1 MRSLQVVA
9 LTLCLLGGLYLLTQ
23 APAFF
28 LPSRWD
34 PSMGHDF
41 DPSAARLLGAGMLAL
56 ALAGMRYMKEMY
68 YSAARHLPGAAGQR
82 QYFALIVLAIVLI
95 ASAFQAAEPGPN
107 PDYRPPSHTR

>member
-1 MRSLQVVA
+1 
-9 LTLCLLGGLYLLTQ
+9 
-23 APAFF
+23 
-28 LPSRWD
+28 
-34 PSMGHDF
+34 
-41 DPSAARLLGAGMLAL
+41 
-56 ALAGMRYMKEMY
+56 MY